1 MIDLKQRIGD
11 YLLGPKV
18 IHRVPG
24 RLRVSVPAIRRIP
37 SQFNGIANRLID
49 KVRLPNGVKTVD
61 LNFISGNILIHY
73 HVNQT
78 EEAGVMG
85 WLNDLYVFLL
95 SLEKRLAKLPESEKK
110 KAASQVFG
118 YLENADSDCI
128 DLEKKEAIVEA
139 ICQ

>member
-24 RLRVSVPAIRRIP
+24 RLRVSVPAIRHIP
-37 SQFNGIANRLID
+37 SQFNGMANRLMD
-49 KVRLPNGVKTVD
+49 KVRLPDGVKTVD
-61 LNFISGNILIHY
+61 LNFISGNVLIHY

-78 EEAGVMG
+78 EEVGVMG

-110 KAASQVFG
+110 KAASHVVCF
-118 YLENADSDCI
+118 LEERRFRLPRS
-128 DLEKKEAIVEA
+128 
-139 ICQ
+139 